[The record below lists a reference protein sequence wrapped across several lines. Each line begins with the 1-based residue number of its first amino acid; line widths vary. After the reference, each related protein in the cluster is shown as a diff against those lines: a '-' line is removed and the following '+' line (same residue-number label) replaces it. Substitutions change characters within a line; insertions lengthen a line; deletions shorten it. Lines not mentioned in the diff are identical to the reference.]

1 MKKFLSALLLFTTM
15 AVAAMAQQ
23 PKMPTPEELAK
34 KNVDELETRLKL
46 SSTQKSVIYNYA
58 YNLAKEQIA
67 LSKKQQATGFNDEEI
82 SKLYRLNNE
91 TNKNIKAV
99 LKPEQIVEFDKVVE
113 DRLNGVDPNKKKKKK
128 KKGEEEEKVVGIE
141 GLKSGSGTPWAH

>member
-15 AVAAMAQQ
+15 ATAAMAQQ

-99 LKPEQIVEFDKVVE
+99 LKPDQIVEFDKIIE
-113 DRLNGVDPNKKKKKK
+113 DRLNGVDPTKKKKKK

-141 GLKSGSGTPWAH
+141 GLKSGSGTP

>member
-1 MKKFLSALLLFTTM
+1 MKKFLSALLFVSALVSS
-15 AVAAMAQQ
+15 ALAQQ
-23 PKMPTPEELAK
+23 KMPTPEELAK

-46 SSTQKSVIYNYA
+46 TATQKSVIYNYA

-67 LSKKQQATGFNDEEI
+67 LSKKQQATGYNDEEM

-99 LKPEQIVEFDKVVE
+99 LKPEQIIEFDKVIE
-113 DRLNGVDPNKKKKKK
+113 DRLNGVDPTKKKKKK

-141 GLKSGSGTPWAH
+141 GLKSGSGTP

>member
-1 MKKFLSALLLFTTM
+1 MKKFLSALLLFTAM

-67 LSKKQQATGFNDEEI
+67 LGKKQQATGFNDEEI

-99 LKPEQIVEFDKVVE
+99 LKPEQIAEFDKVIE

-141 GLKSGSGTPWAH
+141 GLKSGSGTP